1 MRPCPRRDLSRAA
14 GRDPWRRRVFQ
25 LSVVEAA
32 QHLRRRD
39 GGERPAAALAR
50 AALAPLDVAGGA
62 ACGAGV
68 DYVTVTNQLVTFN
81 ANDTTKPVK
90 VTGVVKKVEWTNP
103 HIWFYVDVKD
113 ESGKVTTWG
122 FSGGPPG
129 MLMRRGITRE
139 VLKPGDTVKV
149 EGFRAKDGS
158 NNASG
163 GNVTFADGRKV
174 FAGAAEDVVP
184 Q

>member
-1 MRPCPRRDLSRAA
+1 MKTKLAIVAA
-14 GRDPWRRRVFQ
+14 VAV
-25 LSVVEAA
+25 LASSV
-32 QHLRRRD
+32 
-39 GGERPAAALAR
+39 ALFAHH
-50 AALAPLDVAGGA
+50 AFSAEYDAK
-62 ACGAGV
+62 
-68 DYVTVTNQLVTFN
+68 
-81 ANDTTKPVK
+81 KPVK
-90 VTGVVKKVEWTNP
+90 VTGTVKKVEWMNP

-129 MLMRRGITRE
+129 MLMRRGITKD
-139 VLKPGDTVKV
+139 VLKVGDIIKV
-149 EGFRAKDGS
+149 EGFLAKDGS

>member
-1 MRPCPRRDLSRAA
+1 MKTTFAVWAA
-14 GRDPWRRRVFQ
+14 G
-25 LSVVEAA
+25 LCLLAA
-32 QHLRRRD
+32 
-39 GGERPAAALAR
+39 GPA
-50 AALAPLDVAGGA
+50 VAHHA
-62 ACGAGV
+62 FTAEY
-68 DYVTVTNQLVTFN
+68 DSS
-81 ANDTTKPVK
+81 KPVK
-90 VTGVVKKVEWTNP
+90 VKGVVSKLEWTNP
-103 HIWFYVDVKD
+103 HIWFYVDVTD

-129 MLMRRGITRE
+129 MLMRRGITKD
-139 VLKPGDTVKV
+139 VLKPGDVIVV

-184 Q
+184 KSSSDAKQ

>member
-1 MRPCPRRDLSRAA
+1 MSSRHLFAV
-14 GRDPWRRRVFQ
+14 VF
-25 LSVVEAA
+25 
-32 QHLRRRD
+32 
-39 GGERPAAALAR
+39 
-50 AALAPLDVAGGA
+50 
-62 ACGAGV
+62 AGV
-68 DYVTVTNQLVTFN
+68 FGLSLAAVPLFAHHSFAAEFDGK
-81 ANDTTKPVK
+81 KPVK

-113 ESGKVTTWG
+113 DSGKITTWG

-129 MLMRRGITRE
+129 MLMRRGITRD

>member
-1 MRPCPRRDLSRAA
+1 MKTKLAVWA
-14 GRDPWRRRVFQ
+14 GGLGLV
-25 LSVVEAA
+25 
-32 QHLRRRD
+32 
-39 GGERPAAALAR
+39 AAAVPAF
-50 AALAPLDVAGGA
+50 AHHAFSAEYDS
-62 ACGAGV
+62 
-68 DYVTVTNQLVTFN
+68 
-81 ANDTTKPVK
+81 TKPVK
-90 VTGVVKKVEWTNP
+90 VKGVVSKLEWMNP
-103 HIWFYVDVKD
+103 HIWFYVDVA

-129 MLMRRGITRE
+129 MLMRRGITKD
-139 VLKPGDTVKV
+139 VLKPGDVIIV

-184 Q
+184 KGVSNGN

>member
-1 MRPCPRRDLSRAA
+1 MKTKLAVWAA
-14 GRDPWRRRVFQ
+14 G
-25 LSVVEAA
+25 L
-32 QHLRRRD
+32 
-39 GGERPAAALAR
+39 G
-50 AALAPLDVAGGA
+50 
-62 ACGAGV
+62 
-68 DYVTVTNQLVTFN
+68 LVTAAVPAF
-81 ANDTTKPVK
+81 AHHAFSAEYDSTKPVK
-90 VTGVVKKVEWTNP
+90 VKGVVSKLEWMNP
-103 HIWFYVDVKD
+103 HIWFYVDVA

-129 MLMRRGITRE
+129 MLMRRGITKD
-139 VLKPGDTVKV
+139 VLKPGDVIIV

-184 Q
+184 KGDSNGK

>member
-1 MRPCPRRDLSRAA
+1 MTGKFLNLTAA
-14 GRDPWRRRVFQ
+14 SF
-25 LSVVEAA
+25 VVLLFTTTPFIAHHSEAA
-32 QHLRRRD
+32 Q
-39 GGERPAAALAR
+39 
-50 AALAPLDVAGGA
+50 
-62 ACGAGV
+62 
-68 DYVTVTNQLVTFN
+68 F
-81 ANDTTKPVK
+81 DTTKPVK
-90 VTGVVKKVEWTNP
+90 VSGVVKKVEWMNP

-113 ESGKVTTWG
+113 ENGKVTTWG

-129 MLMRRGITRE
+129 MLMRRGITRD
-139 VLKPGDTVKV
+139 VLKVGDVVKV